1 MASLP
6 NSYELKFEQR
16 PGYLYAHVEA
26 DAIDSDAV
34 IEYLREVANKCHEA
48 ECSRLMVVRNIPITL
63 GIANQFLT
71 TTDFVAMLKG
81 IKAAFVNHYPH
92 NDAELEFAITVANN
106 RGGNIHLF
114 RDVQPAEEWLLS
126 NRRN

>member
-1 MASLP
+1 MVAQP
-6 NSYELKFEQR
+6 NSYELTFEHR
-16 PGYLYAHVEA
+16 PGYLFASI
-26 DAIDSDAV
+26 DAETIDSDGV

-48 ECSRLMVVRNIPITL
+48 ECDKLLVVRNIPVTL

-71 TTDFVAMLKG
+71 TTDFVTMLKG
-81 IKAAFVNHYPH
+81 IKAAFVNPYPH
-92 NDAELEFAITVANN
+92 NDSELEFAITVANN

-114 RDVQPAEEWLLS
+114 RDVQPAEEWLMG